1 MPQSSHHHFTLHSTK
16 FALLFYNNLT
26 KNKKTYKFFQL
37 LFKCARMPSNATRSP
52 PIPALSHSNSS
63 LFSHIR
69 PFSTSN
75 SPLSSSLTIG
85 PQYSGHH
92 QTPLKHL
99 IPETRTSPLTSNFFL
114 FFLMPCSTSK
124 TKPSSEGQYKL
135 SHLHLF
141 LQPSTSKDLSAGF
154 LISKQHQT
162 EIKVPKQKYNLKA
175 L

>member
-1 MPQSSHHHFTLHSTK
+1 MLPFQNPTFHLHNSTQMPQSSHHHFTLHSTK

-69 PFSTSN
+69 RFSTSN

-99 IPETRTSPLTSNFFL
+99 IPETRTSPLTCNFFS
-114 FFLMPCSTSK
+114 FFSYAMFHSK
-124 TKPSSEGQYKL
+124 NKTIFRG
-135 SHLHLF
+135 
-141 LQPSTSKDLSAGF
+141 T
-154 LISKQHQT
+154 I
-162 EIKVPKQKYNLKA
+162 
-175 L
+175 